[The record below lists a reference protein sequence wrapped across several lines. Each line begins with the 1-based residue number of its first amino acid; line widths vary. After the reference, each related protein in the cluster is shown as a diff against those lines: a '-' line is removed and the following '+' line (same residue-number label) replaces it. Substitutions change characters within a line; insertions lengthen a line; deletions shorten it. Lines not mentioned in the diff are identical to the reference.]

1 MTDPDQPGEEL
12 DESVGDDFPPDRPPR
27 LDDDGGTEP
36 EAWEADPADDGGVE
50 LAGDPDIG
58 AVDDE
63 PELVGGATGDES
75 DTGPLGPD
83 DEFAGD
89 ETTRDVV
96 TERQPTAAEDAAVH
110 IEDEPDPGA

>member
-36 EAWEADPADDGGVE
+36 EVWESRPGNDEDIE
-50 LAGDPDIG
+50 LVGDPDIG

-63 PELVGGATGDES
+63 SELVGLAAQRGGR
-75 DTGPLGPD
+75 DTGPLAPD
-83 DEFAGD
+83 DEFTGD
-89 ETTRDVV
+89 ETTRDVQP
-96 TERQPTAAEDAAVH
+96 ERVARPAEEEALH
-110 IEDEPDPGA
+110 IEEE